1 MSTSRIFY
9 AAQGVLIKER
19 NTNSGSDAATVGT
32 YLNGVTS
39 VGINAT
45 LPSRSLLDVGRFQ
58 RRFHYYSPQEFEV
71 TIERVLDKTSD
82 FFYHVDP
89 SDYTSGKEGY
99 KTSHILAPDN
109 IGCQGAI
116 ATATA
121 KALKNYDITVL
132 YGDDSVDLIKDNTS
146 DLKYVTYRNC
156 LITNISYNISS
167 NGAIGVTES
176 ITLIT
181 KVADYDSDGANEFT
195 NLPSSA
201 ESGDIIK
208 RSDFDLLS
216 SSTNSILPKEVSN
229 NESDF
234 GNGMFDLNPTL
245 YGLESKKILGINNIS
260 INASINYS
268 ELTDVGKRRGSAE
281 TGSSSATNQ
290 GEQNLWRYVT
300 LPIQVTCSFTGT
312 ARQPFPADM
321 PNTDTTFSAAD
332 GDTASEEWYK
342 VNRPIRLVAEKFPS
356 PPTPTYFVWDLGN
369 HNYLTD
375 ISYAG
380 GDTSGGNLE
389 VTMSYQNDR
398 SDIVLVKDTTIRDLH
413 TGRDFIY

>member
-9 AAQGVLIKER
+9 ATQGVLIKER
-19 NTNSGSDAATVGT
+19 NTNSGSDSATTGT

-39 VGINAT
+39 IGINGS

-58 RRFHYYSPQEFEV
+58 RRFHYYSPQEIEI

-89 SDYTSGKEGY
+89 SDYTGGKDGY
-99 KTSHILAPDN
+99 KSSHILAPEN

-116 ATATA
+116 ASDTS
-121 KALKNYDITVL
+121 KALKNYDVTVL
-132 YGDDSVDLIKDNTS
+132 YGDDSVDLIKDNAS

-156 LITNISYNISS
+156 LITNISYNMLAQ
-167 NGAIGVTES
+167 GAAGVTES

-181 KVADYDSDGANEFT
+181 KVADYDTDGANEFT

-216 SSTNSILPKEVSN
+216 SSTNSLLPKEVSN
-229 NESDF
+229 SDSEF
-234 GNGMFDLNPTL
+234 GSGMFDLNPTS
-245 YGLESKKILGINNIS
+245 YGLEGKKILGINSIS
-260 INASINYS
+260 INATINYS
-268 ELTDVGKRRGSAE
+268 ELTDIGKRRGSQE

-300 LPIQVTCSFTGT
+300 LPVQVTCSFTGT
-312 ARQPFPADM
+312 ARQPFPSDM
-321 PNTDTTFSAAD
+321 LNTDTTFSAAD
-332 GDTASEEWYK
+332 GATGSTDWYK
-342 VNRPIRLVAEKFPS
+342 ANRPIRLVAEKFPS
-356 PPTPTYFVWDLGN
+356 PPSPTYFVWDLGN

-375 ISYAG
+375 ISYTG
-380 GDTSGGNLE
+380 GDTSGGNVE

-398 SDIVLVKDTTIRDLH
+398 SDIVLVKDTTVRNLH
-413 TGRDFIY
+413 TSRDFIY

>member
-1 MSTSRIFY
+1 MSTNRIFY
-9 AAQGVLIKER
+9 ATQGVLIKER
-19 NTNSGSDAATVGT
+19 NDQTGNDAATAGT

-39 VGINAT
+39 IGINGSF
-45 LPSRSLLDVGRFQ
+45 PSRSLLDVGRFQ
-58 RRFHYYSPQEFEV
+58 RRFHYYSPQEFEI

-89 SDYTSGKEGY
+89 SDYIAGKDGY
-99 KTSHILAPDN
+99 KSSHILASNN
-109 IGCQGAI
+109 IGCQGALNSDG
-116 ATATA
+116 
-121 KALKNYDITVL
+121 KALKNYDVTVL
-132 YGDDSVDLIKDNTS
+132 YGDDSIDLLNDNTS
-146 DLKYVTYRNC
+146 NLKHVTYRNC
-156 LITNISYNISS
+156 LITNISYNMLAQG
-167 NGAIGVTES
+167 GAGVTES

-181 KVADYDSDGANEFT
+181 KTADYGTTAASSFT
-195 NLPSSA
+195 LPSSA

-208 RSDFDLLS
+208 RADFDLLS
-216 SSTNSILPKEVSN
+216 STTNSILPKEVSN
-229 NESDF
+229 NSGDF
-234 GNGMFDLNPTL
+234 GNGVFDLDPST

-260 INASINYS
+260 INVAINYS

-281 TGSSSATNQ
+281 TGSSTATNQ

-300 LPIQVTCSFTGT
+300 LPVQVTCSFTGT
-312 ARQPFPADM
+312 ARQPLPADM

-356 PPTPTYFVWDLGN
+356 PPTPTFFIWDLGN
-369 HNYLTD
+369 HNYLND

-380 GDTSGGNLE
+380 GDTGGGNLE

-398 SDIVLVKDTTIRDLH
+398 SDIVLVKDTSVRNLH